1 MKREIHIGGVMY
13 EPSIMY
19 RRVIEH
25 KIIDMY
31 LDAYLFDW
39 KTIVVTEN
47 YLGRRTKK
55 FASDIINWYFNK
67 EDAESALAKRL
78 GSLTK

>member
-1 MKREIHIGGVMY
+1 MKNEIHIGDVMY

-47 YLGRRTKK
+47 YLGRETKK
-55 FASDIINWYFNK
+55 FASDIIDWYFDK
-67 EDAESALAKRL
+67 EDAEAALAKRL
-78 GSLTK
+78 GALTK